1 MSLDQQVP
9 TVGPL
14 NANQLTSLI
23 NQELAELYRRSLA
36 VVGSPAGTNNYT
48 GSIPLSR
55 PIEDGNGLIF
65 RVPNTNTGPCDLNG
79 ISIVTPTGAAIQ
91 SGQLFAGMEIV
102 MIRNQASNTYRV
114 HTPLTG
120 GSAPILRVYATP
132 GTFTWTRPAGLR
144 AVKVRV
150 QAAGGAGGSSTSV
163 AAPSGMGAGGGSGS
177 YGEIVIPAA
186 LLPSS
191 VSITVG
197 AGAPAPTATNS
208 GTAGGNSSFGSFVIT
223 NGGQGG
229 SISNVAV
236 NGANGG
242 SIGSGGDVNL
252 PGWPGS
258 SNGYD
263 TASLIGGAG
272 GNSPFGGAGGKEIIT
287 GNTAGVSGVLGG
299 GGGGGRSTSALGG
312 VSGGAGG
319 NGIVTVEE
327 IY

>member
-14 NANQLTSLI
+14 TANQLTSSI

-79 ISIVTPTGAAIQ
+79 ISIVTPSGAALQ
-91 SGQLFAGMEIV
+91 SGQLLAGMEII

-114 HTPLTG
+114 HTPLAV

-132 GTFTWTRPAGLR
+132 GTFTWNRPSGLR
-144 AVKVRV
+144 WIKVRV
-150 QAAGGAGGSSTSV
+150 QAGGGSGAFRGSAGQAGGAG
-163 AAPSGMGAGGGSGS
+163 SGG
-177 YGEIVIPAA
+177 YGERIIQAS
-186 LLPSS
+186 LLSAT
-191 VSITVG
+191 VTITVG
-197 AGAPAPTATNS
+197 AGGATPSTS
-208 GTAGGNSSFGSFVIT
+208 GTTLPGNTGGASSFGAFVLT
-223 NGGQGG
+223 NGGLGG
-229 SISNVAV
+229 GNGSQNGTGGNV
-236 NGANGG
+236 GT
-242 SIGSGGDVNL
+242 GGDVNM
-252 PGWPGS
+252 PGQAGGIANAS
-258 SNGYD
+258 SSGY
-263 TASLIGGAG
+263 G
-272 GNSPFGGAGGKEIIT
+272 GNSPFGGAGGSPVLS
-287 GNTAGVSGVLGG
+287 GNGVAGVFGGGASGPWSGV
-299 GGGGGRSTSALGG
+299 
-312 VSGGAGG
+312 GGAGG